1 LGKNLYGGKDMFFS
15 LDKYVLGMAILRIL
29 SSMLEFSAAL
39 LMLKFNKVE
48 SALKVNATLAFV
60 GPTIMMCVMAVGLF
74 GLAGKIQMQKMIY
87 IVLGVGLIFYGLN
100 K

>member
-1 LGKNLYGGKDMFFS
+1 MFFS
-15 LDKYVLGMAILRIL
+15 FDKYVLGMAILRIL

-39 LMLKFNKVE
+39 LMLKINQVE
-48 SALKVNATLAFV
+48 SALKVNAALALV
-60 GPTIMMCVMAVGLF
+60 GPTIMMAVMALGLF
-74 GLAGKIQMQKMIY
+74 GLAGKIQLQKMIY

>member
-1 LGKNLYGGKDMFFS
+1 MFFS

-39 LMLKFNKVE
+39 LMLKINQVE
-48 SALKVNATLAFV
+48 SALKVNAALALV
-60 GPTIMMCVMAVGLF
+60 GPTIMMAVMALGLF
-74 GLAGKIQMQKMIY
+74 GLAGKIQLQKMIY

>member
-1 LGKNLYGGKDMFFS
+1 MFFS
-15 LDKYVLGMAILRIL
+15 FDKYVLGMAILRIL

-39 LMLKFNKVE
+39 LMLKINQVE
-48 SALKVNATLAFV
+48 SALKVNAALAFV

-74 GLAGKIQMQKMIY
+74 GLAGKIQLQKMIY

>member
-1 LGKNLYGGKDMFFS
+1 MFFS

-29 SSMLEFSAAL
+29 SSMIEFSAAL
-39 LMLKFNKVE
+39 LMLKINQVE
-48 SALKVNATLAFV
+48 SALKVNAALALV
-60 GPTIMMCVMAVGLF
+60 GPTIMMAVMALGLF
-74 GLAGKIQMQKMIY
+74 GLAGKIQLQKMIY